1 MASKDSSTFYPVLD
15 IGQGLDIPDFSK
27 IPKKDWKK
35 VVDDLNKKQ
44 AEKYKNLPTQ
54 VLSSPNA
61 NLRAGIDYKAPEKP
75 DKEEL
80 AKNLLTQNEKKP

>member
-44 AEKYKNLPTQ
+44 AEKYILNNFDNTDHLF
-54 VLSSPNA
+54 
-61 NLRAGIDYKAPEKP
+61 IEKFI
-75 DKEEL
+75 
-80 AKNLLTQNEKKP
+80 NIKK